1 MYCRLKHDIAF
12 RLRIAAHTVEEDLG
26 GKEEHCRLVCFAD
39 DVVSARLLGLAF
51 VEAEHLTLLHD
62 GKRDCLLG
70 YIGLDGGLLED
81 LKSDA
86 SVDTH
91 VLVSELLGVF
101 AYIFW

>member
-1 MYCRLKHDIAF
+1 MHCRLKHDIPF
-12 RLRIAAHTVEEDLG
+12 RLRIAAYTVEEDLC
-26 GKEEHCRLVCFAD
+26 GKEEHCRLVCLAD

-62 GKRDCLLG
+62 GERDRLLG

-86 SVDTH
+86 GVDTH

-101 AYIFW
+101 AYVFW